1 MSDDILYPIEKILD
15 KRKANNRIEYKIKW
29 EGYPIKQSTWEPIEN
44 LQTAIELV
52 IEYDKLHPNKAVKN
66 YTPKNK
72 FLGKKKKLSKKE
84 KKGSLKMSEKKNE
97 GGQENEKI
105 EKNEKNEKTD
115 IAGEE
120 NLPITSIPEE
130 EYKRKY
136 NIDDS
141 LKKVKTVRKKDNKLV
156 ALVEKMQEN
165 GDLEIIEIETIK
177 LRMDN
182 PWILLDFYESKIKF
196 T

>member
-29 EGYPIKQSTWEPIEN
+29 EGYSIKECTWEPIEN

-52 IEYDKLHPNKAVKN
+52 EEYDKLHPNKKIKN
-66 YTPKNK
+66 YTPKSK
-72 FLGKKKKLSKKE
+72 LLGKKKKLSKGQKKSILMMAE
-84 KKGSLKMSEKKNE
+84 KNNE
-97 GGQENEKI
+97 GGQENEK
-105 EKNEKNEKTD
+105 NETNDKIN

-120 NLPITSIPEE
+120 NLPITSAQEE
-130 EYKRKY
+130 DYKRKY

-156 ALVEKMQEN
+156 ALVEKMKEN
-165 GDLEIIEIETIK
+165 GDLETIEIETLK
-177 LRMDN
+177 LKMDN

>member
-29 EGYPIKQSTWEPIEN
+29 EGYSIKECTWEPIEN

-52 IEYDKLHPNKAVKN
+52 EEYDKLHPNKKIKN
-66 YTPKNK
+66 YTTKNK
-72 FLGKKKKLSKKE
+72 LLGKKKKLSKGQKKSILMMAE
-84 KKGSLKMSEKKNE
+84 KNNE
-97 GGQENEKI
+97 GGQENEK
-105 EKNEKNEKTD
+105 NETNDKIN
-115 IAGEE
+115 IVGEE
-120 NLPITSIPEE
+120 NLPITSAQEE
-130 EYKRKY
+130 DYKRKY

-156 ALVEKMQEN
+156 ALVEKMKEN
-165 GDLEIIEIETIK
+165 GDLETIEIETLK
-177 LRMDN
+177 LKMDN

>member
-97 GGQENEKI
+97 GGQENEK
-105 EKNEKNEKTD
+105 NENNDKIN

-120 NLPITSIPEE
+120 NLPITSAQEE
-130 EYKRKY
+130 DYKRKY

-156 ALVEKMQEN
+156 ALVEKMKEN
-165 GDLEIIEIETIK
+165 GDLETIEIETLK
-177 LRMDN
+177 LKMDN

>member
-29 EGYPIKQSTWEPIEN
+29 EGYSIKECTWEPIEN

-52 IEYDKLHPNKAVKN
+52 EEYDKLHPNKKIKN

-72 FLGKKKKLSKKE
+72 LLGKKKKLSKKE

-97 GGQENEKI
+97 GGQENEK
-105 EKNEKNEKTD
+105 NEKNEKTD

-120 NLPITSIPEE
+120 NIPFTSIPEE